1 MTNNT
6 IMANNT
12 MANNI
17 KDCYILK
24 IYIDRTIIR
33 CEETISKY
41 TDKVRLIQNK
51 FESSTDIESG
61 EIMEFDAGFD
71 LFVPDNYNI
80 YSKIISTKINH
91 GIHCSMSFNNK
102 PTAYYLYPRSSMG
115 AKTPLRLSNSV
126 GIIDAGY
133 RGPIIGLV
141 DNISEENYEVSP
153 NDRLMQICGPNIM
166 YPIYPVIVNS
176 IEELGI
182 TIRGAG
188 GFGSTGK

>member
-1 MTNNT
+1 MANNT

-80 YSKIISTKINH
+80 YIRVLLHNQYRKNSKR
-91 GIHCSMSFNNK
+91 
-102 PTAYYLYPRSSMG
+102 Y
-115 AKTPLRLSNSV
+115 
-126 GIIDAGY
+126 
-133 RGPIIGLV
+133 
-141 DNISEENYEVSP
+141 
-153 NDRLMQICGPNIM
+153 Q
-166 YPIYPVIVNS
+166 
-176 IEELGI
+176 
-182 TIRGAG
+182 
-188 GFGSTGK
+188 